1 MDKINQML
9 EEELIQSLNDL
20 SSDEY
25 GSEERAKRINEIAL
39 LNKTLNETKDEKSK
53 KRFEVFKVVLPVV
66 GSICTFIL
74 YAALFKEGLAFEQD
88 GTVTSATVR
97 SLFQGLL
104 RPKV

>member
-1 MDKINQML
+1 MDKINKML

-39 LNKTLNETKDEKSK
+39 LNKTLNEGKDEKSRK
-53 KRFEVFKVVLPVV
+53 GFETFKVVMPIV

-74 YAALFKEGLAFEQD
+74 YAALFKEGLAFEKD
-88 GTVTSATVR
+88 GTVVSTTVR

-104 RPKV
+104 RPKM